1 MLKLLLRLKNAVG
14 VFAKEKILT
23 LIVLVLGFVALG
35 AGLVYLFEKAG
46 HSRAFNDYFDA
57 IWWAVVTVTTVGY
70 GDKIPQEPFGKIV
83 AGILMFFGFI
93 LMSIFSGTIAS
104 IFVNKRLREGSGLEN
119 ITDKKHLIV
128 CGWNR
133 NAERLLEELQP
144 ASARSKESVVLV
156 NELTADD
163 FQSLHAKYPDLR
175 LRFVRG
181 DFVNEKILKKANIEA
196 ARAAVI
202 LADEK
207 GLTGRENADERTV
220 LAAFT
225 AKSLNRGLRVSAEL
239 LNGENE
245 QHLRRAGVDNILVY
259 GEFNGYLFAAG
270 TAQTGITRA
279 AKELMSGAGGAAF
292 TQCEVPA
299 PFFGKSF
306 KELSDH
312 FLKSG
317 RGVLVGFLSQET
329 KMRVDDILSADTS
342 AIDAFIIR
350 KFKEADIDLAEEK
363 KEEMKI
369 RLNPGSDYVIQ
380 DTDVAFV
387 IGNR

>member
-1 MLKLLLRLKNAVG
+1 MV
-14 VFAKEKILT
+14 KEKIFT
-23 LIVLVLGFVALG
+23 LIIFVLGFVAFG

-104 IFVNKRLREGSGLEN
+104 IFVNKRLREGSGLET
-119 ITDKKHLIV
+119 IADKKHLIV

-133 NAERLLEELQP
+133 NAERLLSELQSAP
-144 ASARSKESVVLV
+144 ARSKESVVLV
-156 NELTADD
+156 NELAADD
-163 FQSLHAKYPDLR
+163 YQALHSKYADVR

-181 DFVNEKILKKANIEA
+181 DFVNEKILKKANVEA
-196 ARAAVI
+196 ARAAII

-207 GLTGRENADERTV
+207 GREGQGNADERTV

-225 AKSLNRGLRVSAEL
+225 IKSLNHGLSVSAEL
-239 LNGENE
+239 LNAENE
-245 QHLRRAGVDNILVY
+245 QHLRRAGVDNVLVY

-270 TAQTGITRA
+270 TSQQGITRA
-279 AKELMSGAGGAAF
+279 AKELLSGAGTSALV
-292 TQCEVPA
+292 QCDVPA
-299 PFFGKSF
+299 SFYGKSF
-306 KELSDH
+306 KDLSDH
-312 FLKSG
+312 FLKNG

-329 KMRVDDILSADTS
+329 KMRVDDILSDDTS

-363 KEEMKI
+363 KEELKI
-369 RLNPGSDYVIQ
+369 RLNPGNDYVIR
-380 DTDVAFV
+380 DSDAAFV